1 MKMCLWWSKFQFGKH
16 RWSRAAKGGLFAAL
30 LAVAG
35 VSTQAQTLNLQF
47 SNSSNLY
54 SNNDI
59 WITFTTGQQG
69 YEFTASYG
77 STVLSNV
84 GTPQGM
90 YWSNS
95 YQYWVPPSGSVS
107 GSYVN
112 SAANLWMSEPIQLSS
127 LINAG
132 GLTVTKADSVRA
144 YVSLGSAMTVLPTG
158 TGESVLYNNSMAV
171 FGQPSIS
178 NTSDPNYNIRWDLFE
193 IAVTPAV
200 SDQGDVT
207 AINATAIPMKMES
220 FTATS
225 STPVQSIQT
234 SSNYAAL
241 LAAAQEYYNA
251 NAANNT
257 NPQLPTNPMVMNGTN
272 FLRAMGITNGQQAA
286 SAVTPD
292 GNGFIYTSAGG
303 AGAVATIGVNATFGD
318 YVAYVHDNNI
328 TTPLVNAAVQA
339 YDGSYNYGFYG
350 SAYTASW
357 NSGQVVSASWQIY
370 DGGNTYWSSGTLTSQ
385 VTGGTG
391 AAVVVEGD
399 FIQTVAA
406 PGGSFTNLGTLGRY
420 KMILPPDYTNPT
432 GQDYANYLQSAIL
445 YSGAQASNF
454 GVIFEYTP
462 FDVNSGTF
470 LTTSTYLNYS
480 DFVAAAEHFSATV
493 PSGSSLNADTVM
505 SKVVHDLAS
514 GYNFGLIGSTVV
526 DPATGLTFNDEGSEI
541 WTFVWAKLT
550 GGATSTVYNG
560 TTFNS
565 STLGVMPL
573 FEALQE
579 DNPYYNQWAKLI
591 YDSSASA
598 YGGTYSDYLQT
609 VLVNLLAAPNQTE
622 YNIDHVTLTILDVNT
637 VVPEASAVTLLLVA
651 GAGWMLTRS
660 RKNRKNGISS

>member
-1 MKMCLWWSKFQFGKH
+1 MKMCLWWSKFPFGKH
-16 RWSRAAKGGLFAAL
+16 RWSRAANGGLFAAL

-54 SNNDI
+54 SNDDI

-95 YQYWVPPSGSVS
+95 YQYFVPGTSG
-107 GSYVN
+107 GTYN
-112 SAANLWMSEPIQLSS
+112 SAANLWMSEPIQLSA

-144 YVSLGSAMTVLPTG
+144 YVSLGSPMTVLPTTTG
-158 TGESVLYNNSMAV
+158 TNVLYNNSMAV

-178 NTSDPNYNIRWDLFE
+178 NTADPNYNIRWDLFE

-207 AINATAIPMKMES
+207 AINATAIPMRMES

-225 STPVQSIQT
+225 STPVQTIET

-241 LAAAQEYYNA
+241 LTAAQAYYNA
-251 NAANNT
+251 NLANNT
-257 NPQLPTNPMVMNGTN
+257 DPQLPTNPMVMNGTN

-286 SAVTPD
+286 AAVASN
-292 GNGFIYTSAGG
+292 GSNGFIYTPAGG

-318 YVAYVHDNNI
+318 YVAYVHQNNV
-328 TTPLVNAAVQA
+328 TTPLVNPAVQA
-339 YDGSYNYGFYG
+339 YDGTYNYGFNG
-350 SAYTASW
+350 TTYTTSW
-357 NSGQVVSASWQIY
+357 NSGQEVSASWQIY

-391 AAVVVEGD
+391 AAVVVEGE
-399 FIQTVAA
+399 FIQTLAA
-406 PGGSFTNLGTLGRY
+406 PGGSFTTISGGTLGRY
-420 KMILPPDYTNPT
+420 KMILPPDYTNP
-432 GQDYANYLQSAIL
+432 GEGEFANYLQSAIL

-470 LTTSTYLNYS
+470 LATSTYLNYN
-480 DFVAAAEHFSATV
+480 DFVAAAEHFSATI
-493 PSGSSLNADTVM
+493 PSQSSFNADTVM

-526 DPATGLTFNDEGSEI
+526 DPATGTTFNADGSEI
-541 WTFVWAKLT
+541 WTFVWSALE
-550 GGATSTVYNG
+550 GGATSVVYNG
-560 TTFNS
+560 TTYNAS
-565 STLGVMPL
+565 DLGPMPL
-573 FEALQE
+573 FEDLQP
-579 DNPYYNQWAKLI
+579 DNPFYNQWAELI
-591 YDSSASA
+591 HDSSVTA
-598 YGGTYSDYLQT
+598 YGGTYSDYLQS

>member
-1 MKMCLWWSKFQFGKH
+1 MKSPAWCSEFPIYANRFRQ
-16 RWSRAAKGGLFAAL
+16 AALGGLFAFL
-30 LAVAG
+30 LAGGGAA
-35 VSTQAQTLNLQF
+35 QAQTLNLQF

-54 SNNDI
+54 SNDDI
-59 WITFTTGQQG
+59 WITFTTGQEG
-69 YEFTASYG
+69 YQFTASYG

-84 GTPQGM
+84 GTPEGM

-95 YQYWVPPSGSVS
+95 YQYWVPPSGTVS

-127 LINAG
+127 LISAG

-144 YVSLGSAMTVLPTG
+144 YVSVGSQMNILPTASG
-158 TGESVLYNNSMAV
+158 TNVLFNNSMSV
-171 FGQPSIS
+171 FGQPSVS
-178 NTSDPNYNIRWDLFE
+178 NTADPNYNIRWDLFE

-241 LAAAQEYYNA
+241 LSAAQAYYNE
-251 NAANNT
+251 NLANNT
-257 NPQLPTNPMVMNGTN
+257 DPQLPANPMVMNGTN

-286 SAVTPD
+286 AAVAPD

-318 YVAYVHDNNI
+318 YVAYVHDNAV

-339 YDGSYNYGFYG
+339 YDGSYNYGFSG
-350 SAYTASW
+350 TASTEAW
-357 NSGQVVSASWQIY
+357 TAGQVVSASWQIY
-370 DGGNTYWSSGTLTSQ
+370 QGGNTYWSSGTLTQQ

-391 AAVVVEGD
+391 AAVVVEGN

-406 PGGSFTNLGTLGRY
+406 AGGSFTTTGTLGSY
-420 KMILPPDYTNPT
+420 KMILPPDFTNP
-432 GQDYANYLQSAIL
+432 GEGEFANYLQSAVL

-462 FDVNSGTF
+462 FVSGSF
-470 LTTSTYLNYS
+470 LTTSTYLNYQ
-480 DFVAAAEHFSATV
+480 DFVAAAEHFAAGE
-493 PSGSSLNADTVM
+493 PGGADLNADTVM

-514 GYNFGLIGSTVV
+514 GYNFGLIGSTMI

-573 FEALQE
+573 FDALQE

-591 YDSSASA
+591 YDSSESA

-622 YNIDHVTLTILDVNT
+622 YNIDHVTLTILDI
-637 VVPEASAVTLLLVA
+637 PEASAVTLLLLA
-651 GAGWMLTRS
+651 GAGWMVSRS
-660 RKNRKNGISS
+660 RKNRKSQAS